1 MYNTKTRKEKRSILM
16 AMVMGDGCLKKNNV
30 LSITH
35 CARQKDYLIFKAKLL
50 AEVLEIN
57 VPKVYQTEHEYES
70 WRFNKGHKLFR
81 IYRNWIYKNDVK
93 TFNLD
98 WLRYITPQGLAIW
111 YMDDGSLI
119 AKKRNGKIH
128 AFELYISTYLSKEEN
143 QVLIDWLFDTYQIKF
158 NQNQNKGKYRLRC
171 STQEARKFV
180 ELVKP
185 FIVPCLEY
193 KVNMTRE

>member
-1 MYNTKTRKEKRSILM
+1 MYNTKTRREKRSILM

-35 CARQKDYLIFKAKLL
+35 CGRQKDYLTFKAELL
-50 AEVLEIN
+50 AEVLGVD

-81 IYRNWIYKNDVK
+81 IYRNWIYKNDIK
-93 TFNLD
+93 TFKLD

-143 QVLIDWLFDTYQIKF
+143 QVLIDWLFDTYKVKF
-158 NQNQNKGKYRLRC
+158 NQNQSKGKYRLRC
-171 STQEARKFV
+171 STHEARKFI

-193 KVNMTRE
+193 KVSMTR